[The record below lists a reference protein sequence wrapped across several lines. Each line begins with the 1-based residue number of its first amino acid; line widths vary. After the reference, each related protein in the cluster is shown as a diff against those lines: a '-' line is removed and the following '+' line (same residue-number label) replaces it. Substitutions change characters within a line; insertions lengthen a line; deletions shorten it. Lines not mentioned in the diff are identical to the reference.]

1 MQIEL
6 ASGDG
11 ASVLA
16 DPGRLAQ
23 ILVRLLASA
32 VDASSSGGAIRIG
45 VGRAVPMIEIAIRID
60 ECEIPI
66 ERVIGPFCS
75 GAQLE
80 ELRHGLGP
88 RILRCLVELHD
99 GTLDAIPAGAGTT
112 VTLRL
117 PRAGSC

>member
-1 MQIEL
+1 MPARAEARSGSVGFGA
-6 ASGDG
+6 ASG
-11 ASVLA
+11 
-16 DPGRLAQ
+16 
-23 ILVRLLASA
+23 
-32 VDASSSGGAIRIG
+32 SSS
-45 VGRAVPMIEIAIRID
+45 IRID
-60 ECEIPI
+60 ECESPI